1 MTVEFDRSFERSLL
15 KLNDRSLKEKLF
27 QVIIKLEQAKDLASV
42 RNIKKLSGYKGF
54 YRIRIGDYRL
64 GIESRSTDT
73 VRLIVFAHRKDI
85 YSVFPK

>member
-42 RNIKKLSGYKGF
+42 RNIKKLSG
-54 YRIRIGDYRL
+54 
-64 GIESRSTDT
+64 
-73 VRLIVFAHRKDI
+73 
-85 YSVFPK
+85 